1 MAQSTL
7 SKSRS
12 LSLDVLVVRVH
23 KLVEK
28 NVWKSRFDQINSF
41 YRILTSNDITSVKFM
56 LHIAKDEQERRLQ
69 ARFDNPRKWWKFSPS
84 DLKERAFW
92 GDYQEAYEDAINRCT
107 TDYAPWHVVPA
118 NRKWAR
124 DLAVIEF
131 LFRILRKMDPQY
143 PKPTFDPKTCGPFDQ
158 DSPA

>member
-41 YRILTSNDITSVKFM
+41 YRILT
-56 LHIAKDEQERRLQ
+56 
-69 ARFDNPRKWWKFSPS
+69 SPS